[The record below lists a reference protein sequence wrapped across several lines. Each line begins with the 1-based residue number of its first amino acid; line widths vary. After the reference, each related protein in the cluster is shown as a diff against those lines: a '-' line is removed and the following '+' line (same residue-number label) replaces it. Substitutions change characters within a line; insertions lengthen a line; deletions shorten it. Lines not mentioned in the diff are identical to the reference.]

1 MAELGVRPI
10 ATLATPS
17 ILGLRSKAIPNLRA

>member
-10 ATLATPS
+10 ATLAATTVF
-17 ILGLRSKAIPNLRA
+17 GLRSKAIPNPRA